1 MKGVK
6 MLNIQTEQRYNEIVE
21 NYSDMIFRIAYQYL
35 FNKYDAEDIVQEVF
49 VKLLTK
55 RVIFKDEEHIKS
67 WLIRVTINQCL
78 DYKKS
83 LTKKST
89 VPIENMEIPFEQKEG
104 KILEELQLLK
114 EDERNVL
121 YLYYYEGYKIF
132 EIAEILNM
140 KKNTVN
146 SNLVRARKKLKKII
160 IESGDEYE

>member
-1 MKGVK
+1 
-6 MLNIQTEQRYNEIVE
+6 MLNIQTEQQYNEIVE

-104 KILEELQLLK
+104 EILEELQLLK

-121 YLYYYEGYKIF
+121 YLHYYEGYKIK
-132 EIAEILNM
+132 EIA
-140 KKNTVN
+140 KKRLPEFETSVKDFLR
-146 SNLVRARKKLKKII
+146 SGITKEELISV
-160 IESGDEYE
+160 IENIEENENEK

>member
-1 MKGVK
+1 
-6 MLNIQTEQRYNEIVE
+6 ML
-21 NYSDMIFRIAYQYL
+21 FRS
-35 FNKYDAEDIVQEVF
+35 VF

-121 YLYYYEGYKIF
+121 YLYYYEGYKIK
-132 EIAEILNM
+132 EIAKIL
-140 KKNTVN
+140 KQKQNTIN
-146 SNLVRARKKLKKII
+146 SKLTRARKKLKEIM
-160 IESGDEYE
+160 EVEYE

>member
-1 MKGVK
+1 

-78 DYKKS
+78 DYK
-83 LTKKST
+83 
-89 VPIENMEIPFEQKEG
+89 
-104 KILEELQLLK
+104 
-114 EDERNVL
+114 
-121 YLYYYEGYKIF
+121 GYKIK
-132 EIAEILNM
+132 EIAKIL
-140 KKNTVN
+140 KQKQNTIN
-146 SNLVRARKKLKKII
+146 SKLTRARKKLKEIM
-160 IESGDEYE
+160 EVEYE

>member
-1 MKGVK
+1 

-55 RVIFKDEEHIKS
+55 RVFFKDEEHIKS

-104 KILEELQLLK
+104 EILEELQLLK

-121 YLYYYEGYKIF
+121 YLYYYEGYKIK
-132 EIAEILNM
+132 EIAKIL
-140 KKNTVN
+140 KQKQNTIN
-146 SNLVRARKKLKKII
+146 SKLTRARKKLKEIM
-160 IESGDEYE
+160 EVEYE